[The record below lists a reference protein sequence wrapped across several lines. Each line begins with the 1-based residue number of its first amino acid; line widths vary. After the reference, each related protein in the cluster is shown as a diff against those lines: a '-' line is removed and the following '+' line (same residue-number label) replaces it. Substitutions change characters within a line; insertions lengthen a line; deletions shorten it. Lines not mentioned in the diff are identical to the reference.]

1 MLFLSFLG
9 GAIYV
14 VFHSYRWVC
23 LTRIL
28 TISIFWAVI
37 VFQMWT
43 SVPSVLSIRATSEEA
58 ASTPWAATDALQ
70 VARTVRVRARI
81 DVQTLIC
88 SGRSACWVGE
98 GGDGVWG
105 WCKDKNSMIDK
116 YALVWGDRHTPL
128 NTRKYLD
135 LARTQ
140 MTINSSETLD
150 KFCSR

>member
-9 GAIYV
+9 GSIYV

-88 SGRSACWVGE
+88 SGLLAGWARGATGF
-98 GGDGVWG
+98 GGGA
-105 WCKDKNSMIDK
+105 KI
-116 YALVWGDRHTPL
+116 RI
-128 NTRKYLD
+128 
-135 LARTQ
+135 Q
-140 MTINSSETLD
+140 
-150 KFCSR
+150 